1 LSITFRLLFI
11 GDVVGEGGVEAVRTL
26 TPRLREELSLDAVV
40 VNGENSAG
48 GRGIDREAAAALLE
62 QAELVTLGDHAYD
75 KSEARDLLKEE
86 PRVLRPANFAPDSPG
101 AGWGVF
107 EAGARGSERR
117 IGVVNLQGRVFMQ
130 EVPGSP
136 FEVADRALE
145 ALAGEGA
152 EIVVVDFHA
161 EATAEK
167 QGLGYH
173 LEGRAQAVIG
183 THTHVPTAD
192 EKVLPGGTAYLSDV
206 GMVGAT
212 EGIIG
217 LSREAFMGLLLR
229 EESQEGGPHEGPV
242 ELDAALV
249 EFDGY
254 GRAVSIQ
261 RVRRELRR

>member
-1 LSITFRLLFI
+1 MPGTFRLLFV

-48 GRGIDREAAAALLE
+48 GRGITRETAAALLE
-62 QAELVTLGDHAYD
+62 QADIVTLGDHAYD
-75 KSEARDLLKEE
+75 KSEARELLNEE
-86 PRVLRPANFAPDSPG
+86 PRVLRPANFVPESPG

-107 EAGARGSERR
+107 GAGEHGSERR
-117 IGVVNLQGRVFMQ
+117 VGVINLQGRVFMQ
-130 EVPGSP
+130 GAPGSP
-136 FEVADRALE
+136 FEVADRALA
-145 ALAGEGA
+145 ALAEEGA

-167 QGLGYH
+167 QGLGYY

-206 GMVGAT
+206 GMVGCA

-217 LSREAFMGLLLR
+217 LDREKFMGRLLR
-229 EESQEGGPHEGPV
+229 DESDEGGPHEGPV

-249 EFDGY
+249 EFDDH
-254 GRAVSIQ
+254 GRAVDIR
-261 RVRRELRR
+261 RVQRELRR

>member
-1 LSITFRLLFI
+1 MSGAFRLLFV

-48 GRGIDREAAAALLE
+48 GRGITYETARSLLE
-62 QAELVTLGDHAYD
+62 EADLVTLGDHAYD
-75 KSEARDLLKEE
+75 KAEARDLLNEE
-86 PRVLRPANFAPDSPG
+86 PRVLRPANFAPESPG
-101 AGWGVF
+101 AGWGIF
-107 EAGARGSERR
+107 EAGGRR
-117 IGVVNLQGRVFMQ
+117 VGVVNLQGRVFMQ

-145 ALAGEGA
+145 ALAEDA
-152 EIVVVDFHA
+152 EIVLVDFHA

-206 GMVGAT
+206 GMVGGS

-229 EESQEGGPHEGPV
+229 DESLEGGPQEGPV
-242 ELDAALV
+242 ELDAALL
-249 EFDGY
+249 EFDGR
-254 GRAVSIQ
+254 GRAVGIQ

>member
-1 LSITFRLLFI
+1 MPGAFRLLFI

-48 GRGIDREAAAALLE
+48 GRGITRETARALLE
-62 QAELVTLGDHAYD
+62 EADLLTLGDHAYD
-75 KSEARDLLKEE
+75 KEEARNLLDEE
-86 PRVLRPANFAPDSPG
+86 RRVLRPANFVPEEPG

-107 EAGARGSERR
+107 EAGGGRR

-145 ALAGEGA
+145 ALAAAEA

-167 QGLGYH
+167 QGLGYY

-192 EKVLPGGTAYLSDV
+192 EKVLPGGTAYISDV
-206 GMVGAT
+206 GMVGGS

-229 EESQEGGPHEGPV
+229 EESLEGGAHEGPV
-242 ELDAALV
+242 EFNAALV
-249 EFDGY
+249 EFDGH
-254 GRAVSIQ
+254 GRAVGI
-261 RVRRELRR
+261 RRIRRELKR